1 MDVSTVHG
9 ALLQQVIWCDEL
21 HAPFTAALCRAMAD
35 DYARGGIIA
44 DLTKD
49 WPSHPIRDALSLRLT
64 GALHYCALKDPD
76 SELAKAWPRPGYDW
90 SMQTAWPLAEATL
103 RAKADWAKAFIQS
116 PPQTNE
122 VGRSVGLWPG
132 LCAAAQGYDGPIDV
146 LELGASA
153 GLNTFMDHF
162 EYQTDAWSWRP
173 EPTDKKVHL
182 TTLWTGSKPFVPTQS
197 RIRHRAACDQNPLN
211 ASDREHRLRLMAY
224 VWPEQ
229 FERLARLDAALKLVR
244 EKGLVPDQAD
254 ASNWLA
260 EKLME
265 CKENALTVVYHSV
278 FLQYPPQPIREA
290 IEETMQKH
298 GAAATPKTPLA
309 WLRFEPPNLLGYT
322 DSEASHVVE
331 LLEWP
336 SNRRR
341 LLASIDP
348 HGRSVEWLGA

>member
-9 ALLQQVIWCDEL
+9 ALLQQALWCDAWR
-21 HAPFTAALCRAMAD
+21 APFTAALCRAMAE

-44 DLTKD
+44 DLTHE

-76 SELAKAWPRPGYDW
+76 SELAKAWPRPSNDW
-90 SMQTAWPLAEATL
+90 SIEVAWPLAEATL

-132 LCAAAQGYDGPIDV
+132 LCAAAQAYDGPIDI
-146 LELGASA
+146 LELGASG
-153 GLNTFMDHF
+153 GLNLVMDHF
-162 EYQTDAWSWRP
+162 TYQNEVWSWPNELAQGRVNLST
-173 EPTDKKVHL
+173 EWSGTA
-182 TTLWTGSKPFVPTQS
+182 PFMPPKS
-197 RIRHRAACDQNPLN
+197 LIRHRAACDQNPLN
-211 ASDREHRLRLMAY
+211 ANDPEHCLRLKAY

-260 EKLME
+260 EKLVE
-265 CKENALTVVYHSV
+265 RKENALTVVYHSV

-298 GAAATPKTPLA
+298 GVAATLKTPLA
-309 WLRFEPPNLLGYT
+309 WLRFEPPNLLGYS

-348 HGRSVEWLGA
+348 HGRSVRWLGA